1 MDKQQSVQRDVLLA
15 ELERRWRAGFASLA
29 HGDDLPPGQRYRMEG
44 MMESAALLA
53 PGTESDIT
61 AAMAVM
67 YMAVFGKT
75 LAQDFGEDWQHFYP
89 FPQIPA
95 MMRRAPVYPSTAD

>member
-1 MDKQQSVQRDVLLA
+1 METQGFTDRGMLLA

-29 HGDDLPPGQRYRMEG
+29 RGDDLPPGQRYRMEG

-53 PGTESDIT
+53 PGTEGEIT
-61 AAMAVM
+61 EAMAAI
-67 YMAVFGKT
+67 YLAVFGKT
-75 LAQDFGEDWQHFYP
+75 LAQDFGEDWQQFYP

-95 MMRRAPVYPSTAD
+95 VMQRAPVYPSTAD

>member
-1 MDKQQSVQRDVLLA
+1 MDEQQSLQRDVLLA
-15 ELERRWRAGFASLA
+15 ELEQRWRAGFASLA
-29 HGDDLPPGQRYRMEG
+29 RGDDLPPGQRYRMEG

-53 PGTESDIT
+53 PGTESEIT
-61 AAMAVM
+61 AAMAAA
-67 YMAVFGKT
+67 YIAEFGNT
-75 LAQDFGEDWQHFYP
+75 LAQDFGEDWQLFYP